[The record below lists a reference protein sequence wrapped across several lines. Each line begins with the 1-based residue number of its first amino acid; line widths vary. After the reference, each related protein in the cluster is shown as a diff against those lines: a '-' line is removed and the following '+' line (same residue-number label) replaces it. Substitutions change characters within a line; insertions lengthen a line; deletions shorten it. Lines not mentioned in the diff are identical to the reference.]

1 MSRKGNTA
9 LEGVF
14 ETRSVFTLVPQ
25 KPPGIFPPISWNW
38 NGTQGKKVVEINF
51 FPCRSNTVRRW
62 KKCTKNP
69 IHLGVTSA
77 ACAPAWLVVADAI
90 SVISPPLNLFTLVLS
105 NESLHTI
112 AKVQRKHTWLFAYL
126 NISIQDYVHFMN
138 NCVHDCTCVH
148 ENVHPWISFLC
159 TTLLSY
165 TLDMNMGCTIVQLVS
180 LSLYIISNCPMPIDA
195 YCKHSTMS
203 LIAVSEKHLKRS
215 ALA

>member
-9 LEGVF
+9 LQGVF

-25 KPPGIFPPISWNW
+25 KHPGIFPPISWNW
-38 NGTQGKKVVEINF
+38 NGTQGKKVVGIIF

-112 AKVQRKHTWLFAYL
+112 EGSCESTSQAHMIICIPEYR
-126 NISIQDYVHFMN
+126 YVHFMN
-138 NCVHDCTCVH
+138 KCVHDWTCAH
-148 ENVHPWISFLC
+148 ENVHPRMNFLC
-159 TTLLSY
+159 TF
-165 TLDMNMGCTIVQLVS
+165 
-180 LSLYIISNCPMPIDA
+180 
-195 YCKHSTMS
+195 
-203 LIAVSEKHLKRS
+203 
-215 ALA
+215 